1 MGHLK
6 IEYDRETP
14 SSNVVIVAV
23 LLSCVF
29 IGLVTFLS
37 YYLYI
42 SLVSIDQDKKQTE
55 SGRNVYILDLEKSYQ
70 QSLSTLKWKDQDNN
84 VVQIP
89 IDMAIDHVIKD
100 YSQR

>member
-1 MGHLK
+1 MGNLK
-6 IEYDRETP
+6 IEYDRESP
-14 SSNVVIVAV
+14 SSNIVIIAV
-23 LLSCVF
+23 LFSCVF
-29 IGLVTFLS
+29 IALVTFVS

-42 SLVSIDQDKKQTE
+42 SLVSVDQDKKQVE

-70 QSLSTLKWKDQDNN
+70 KSLSTLKWKDKDKD
-84 VVQIP
+84 VIQIP